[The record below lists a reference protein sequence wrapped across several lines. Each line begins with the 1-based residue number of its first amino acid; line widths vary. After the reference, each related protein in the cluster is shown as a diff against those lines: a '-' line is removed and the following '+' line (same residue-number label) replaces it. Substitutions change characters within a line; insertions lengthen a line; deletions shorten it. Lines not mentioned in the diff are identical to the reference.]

1 MLLDGHTGSPRRM
14 KDHQVIIGTC
24 HDATCDPQLAAAV
37 AAVFRRHGFE
47 VHQNVSG
54 YAGGNIVAT
63 YGQPRARRV
72 HALQLEINAS
82 LLITTTREEFIAQV
96 TRGEIPAKAEANI
109 ARIRECLGEVLAAV
123 PAVLATVN
131 GS

>member
-1 MLLDGHTGSPRRM
+1 
-14 KDHQVIIGTC
+14 
-24 HDATCDPQLAAAV
+24 
-37 AAVFRRHGFE
+37 
-47 VHQNVSG
+47 
-54 YAGGNIVAT
+54 
-63 YGQPRARRV
+63 
-72 HALQLEINAS
+72 